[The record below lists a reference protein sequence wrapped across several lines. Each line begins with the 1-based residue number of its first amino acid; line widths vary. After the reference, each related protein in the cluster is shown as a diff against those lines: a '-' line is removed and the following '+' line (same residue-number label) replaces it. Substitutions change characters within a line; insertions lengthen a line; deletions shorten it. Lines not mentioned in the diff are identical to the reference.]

1 MSNTKS
7 PQPKPSVPKDPKP
20 IHEGREERGLP
31 PGGVGPKQPK

>member
-1 MSNTKS
+1 MSKPNTQQ
-7 PQPKPSVPKDPKP
+7 PPKPNPPKP